1 MRIRERGG
9 ATGHAFVV
17 LVIATLA
24 TLLLSGCQPEP
35 RAPNLAQLYD
45 FASETDTP
53 ARRPVIAIPGTLG
66 SRLQDRETGAF
77 IWGGRGGLS
86 IDPANPKNQR
96 LLALPIG
103 KGDEPLSQLR
113 DHVRARGV
121 LRVARPSI
129 FGLEI
134 EKDVY
139 RGAIDT
145 LIAGGYDFRRTR
157 EEEIEDREVNLDS
170 FEFPYDWR
178 RDIVEAAQELDGF
191 IRRKRVQVALA
202 RRDAFGSDQTLP
214 KFDIVA
220 HSMGTLVARYYL
232 MYGAQDLPADG
243 SLPDLT
249 WEGADYVSR
258 VIYIA
263 PPNAGSV
270 TSFENLINGKSFGPF
285 QPYFSPALLG
295 THPSTYQ
302 LLPRI
307 RHDRI
312 QVAGET
318 FAPDIYDVDEWDA
331 RGWGL
336 LNPDQ
341 DAVLQRLMPDEPSSE
356 GRRARARAHVA
367 KALWRSKQL
376 HLAMDIPAVPPAGL
390 DAFLVIGGGV
400 DTPSVVEFD
409 PATGQAR
416 NIAWSEGDGVVLRG
430 SSLLDERS
438 AGEFDLGLRSPLSF
452 RSVLLL
458 PEEHLDI
465 TKSAVFGDNIL
476 FWLLDAPRGDWEAVH
491 TPM

>member
-1 MRIRERGG
+1 MRIGRYQIGLYRVVIGV
-9 ATGHAFVV
+9 AAVV
-17 LVIATLA
+17 LA
-24 TLLLSGCQPEP
+24 GCGAMP
-35 RAPNLAQLYD
+35 RDPDLDRLYN
-45 FASETDTP
+45 FAGATDTP

-66 SRLQDRETGAF
+66 SRLQDKATGDI

-86 IDPANPKNQR
+86 IDPANLRNQR

-103 KGDEPLSQLR
+103 KVDEPLSKLR
-113 DHVRARGV
+113 DKVRARGV

-129 FGLEI
+129 FGLEF
-134 EKDVY
+134 EKEVY
-139 RGAIDT
+139 QGAINT

-157 EEEIEDREVNLDS
+157 QEEIDDREVNLDS

-202 RRDAFGSDQTLP
+202 RRDAFGQDQALP

-243 SLPDLT
+243 SLPKLT
-249 WEGADYVSR
+249 WDGADYVSR

-270 TSFENLINGKSFGPF
+270 TSFESLVNGKSFGPL
-285 QPYFSPALLG
+285 QPFFSPALLG
-295 THPSTYQ
+295 THPSLYQ
-302 LLPRI
+302 LLPRL

-312 QVAGET
+312 RIAGESAT
-318 FAPDIYDVDEWDA
+318 PDIYDVEEWDR

-341 DAVLQRLMPDEPSSE
+341 DAVLQGLMPGEPTAD
-356 GRRARARAHVA
+356 GRRVRARAHLSKVLERA
-367 KALWRSKQL
+367 KQL
-376 HLAMDIPAVPPAGL
+376 HVAMDVPAIPPPDL

-400 DTPSVVEFD
+400 DTASVVEFD
-409 PATGQAR
+409 PASGLA
-416 NIAWSEGDGVVLRG
+416 NEVAWGEGDGVVLRV
-430 SSLLDERS
+430 SSLLDER
-438 AGEFDLGLRSPLSF
+438 AGGEYELGLRSPLSF

-458 PEEHLDI
+458 PEEHLEI
-465 TKSAVFGDNIL
+465 TQSPVFGDNIL
-476 FWLLDAPRGDWEAVH
+476 FWLLDAPRGDWRAIH
-491 TPM
+491 PPM